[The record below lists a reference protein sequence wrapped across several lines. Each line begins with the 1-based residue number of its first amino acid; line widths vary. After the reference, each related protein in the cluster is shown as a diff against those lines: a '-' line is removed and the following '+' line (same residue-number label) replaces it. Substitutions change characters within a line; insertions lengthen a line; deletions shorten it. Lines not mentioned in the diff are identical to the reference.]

1 MRTLEK
7 VYLSGLGAVG
17 ATYASLFY
25 DKDRHGIRVI
35 VDEERLSRYQR
46 DGIHLNGKRYD
57 FDYVLP
63 QQASA
68 PADLIIIA
76 VKGGQLQE
84 SMESIR
90 PFVGR
95 DTLLLSLLN
104 GITSEDVLAQAFGQD
119 KILHAFCVAT
129 DAVREGTRIQFT
141 KYGQIVFGDRY
152 DRKSEKVEAVKAL
165 FDRNNVPY
173 RVPEDILREQWWKF
187 MMNVGINQLSAI
199 LRAPYGVFT
208 GIEEAQKLLFMACR
222 EVLPLAAREG
232 ITLTEEDIAGFIPI
246 FWQLA
251 PDSKTSMLQDVEAG
265 RKTEVESFASAVIAL
280 GKKHGI
286 PTPVNEVLYH
296 MIRTIEKT
304 YPKENSVSEAG
315 SSKL

>member
-1 MRTLEK
+1 MRTLK
-7 VYLSGLGAVG
+7 NVYLSGLGAVG

-25 DKDRHGIRVI
+25 DKGKHSIKVI
-35 VDEERLSRYQR
+35 VDEERFSRYQR
-46 DGIHLNGKRYD
+46 DCIHLNGKRYD

-63 QQASA
+63 QQASE

-84 SMESIR
+84 SIDNIR

-95 DTLLLSLLN
+95 DTILMSLLN
-104 GITSEDVLAQAFGQD
+104 GISSEDVLEQAFGQE

-129 DAVREGTRIQFT
+129 DAVREGTRIQFS
-141 KYGQIVFGDRY
+141 KYGQIVFGDHY
-152 DRKSEKVEAVKAL
+152 DRHSEKVEAVKAL
-165 FDRNNVPY
+165 FDSNNVPY
-173 RVPEDILREQWWKF
+173 RVPNDIRREQWWKF

-199 LRAPYGVFT
+199 LRASYGVFT
-208 GIEEAQKLLFMACR
+208 DIEEAQKLLFMACR
-222 EVLPLAAREG
+222 EVLPIASREG

-246 FWQLA
+246 FKQLA

-265 RKTEVESFASAVIAL
+265 RKTEVESFALAVIAL

-286 PTPVNEVLYH
+286 PTPVNDVLYY

-304 YPKENSVSEAG
+304 YPKETSVSEAG
-315 SSKL
+315 NSKL